1 MKFSPVVPL
10 SKFGRVTRSL
20 ILVGMLVGNLFPT
33 VGGIGIALISTVL
46 AAPVVVYELI
56 RWLPRFHPVVLFVV
70 PLFAIIAVHA
80 WVVAPTSLYGQD
92 KFEKWITAT
101 LISAVAACLIRDKAA
116 LLTFTRAWLCAAL
129 ILSALSIAGFQGG
142 RAETFDSNPIWLGRA
157 ISFAI
162 IAIIWMM
169 WQRHIRLVWA
179 IPSVLILA
187 VGLIT
192 TGSRGPLLSV
202 AAAAIVMALFSG
214 RRRIAKVLAIS
225 GAGGLAYWAVA
236 ELPFFAESRFKSLLS
251 EGFSDQAREM
261 FWRITLPVIEE
272 YPGGVGFGNW
282 AAHAHAP
289 AQFFYPHNIFLEIF
303 GEFGIIVGVIF
314 VVVVLAVL
322 LGLIR
327 RSGKD
332 PVALVVLAL
341 FVGELVS
348 VNVSGDLNA
357 RTFFFMLTLGFLTA
371 VRSVIS
377 IPEDAD
383 ADSADA
389 GADSETGSSTAHNP
403 ESSLTSAVR
412 TTDSPHRRSGEQ
424 TTKA

>member
-33 VGGIGIALISTVL
+33 VGGLGIALISTVL
-46 AAPVVVYELI
+46 AAPVVIYELI
-56 RWLPRFHPVVLFVV
+56 RWLPRFHPVILFVV
-70 PLFAIIAVHA
+70 SLFAIVAVHA

-116 LLTFTRAWLCAAL
+116 LLTFARAWLGAAL
-129 ILSALSIAGFQGG
+129 ILSALSIVGFQGG

-157 ISFAI
+157 ISFAL
-162 IAIIWMM
+162 IAIIWMI

-179 IPSVLILA
+179 IPAVLILA

-214 RRRIAKVLAIS
+214 RRRIAKVLAIG

-272 YPGGVGFGNW
+272 YPSGVGFGNW

-303 GEFGIIVGVIF
+303 TEFGIVVGVIF
-314 VVVVLAVL
+314 TLVVVAVL

-332 PVALVVLAL
+332 PAALVVLAL

-357 RTFFFMLTLGFLTA
+357 RTFFFMLTLGFLSA
-371 VRSVIS
+371 IKSVIS
-377 IPEDAD
+377 TAPE
-383 ADSADA
+383 
-389 GADSETGSSTAHNP
+389 SETAADGSDQTI
-403 ESSLTSAVR
+403 ESNLTSAAG
-412 TTDSPHRRSGEQ
+412 TTDSPAHSAGEQ

>member
-33 VGGIGIALISTVL
+33 VGGLGIALISTVL
-46 AAPVVVYELI
+46 AAPVVIYELI
-56 RWLPRFHPVVLFVV
+56 RWLPRFHPVILFVV
-70 PLFAIIAVHA
+70 SLFAIVAVHA

-116 LLTFTRAWLCAAL
+116 LLTFVRAWLGAAL
-129 ILSALSIAGFQGG
+129 ILSALSIVGFQGG

-162 IAIIWMM
+162 IAIIWMI

-179 IPSVLILA
+179 IPAVLILA

-214 RRRIAKVLAIS
+214 RRRIAKVLAIG

-272 YPGGVGFGNW
+272 YPSGVGFGNW
-282 AAHAHAP
+282 AAHAHPP

-303 GEFGIIVGVIF
+303 SEFGVVVGVIF
-314 VVVVLAVL
+314 TLVVVAVL

-332 PVALVVLAL
+332 PAALVVLAL

-357 RTFFFMLTLGFLTA
+357 RTFFFMLTLGFLSA
-371 VRSVIS
+371 IKSVIS
-377 IPEDAD
+377 TTPE
-383 ADSADA
+383 
-389 GADSETGSSTAHNP
+389 SETAADGSDQTI
-403 ESSLTSAVR
+403 ESNLTSAAG
-412 TTDSPHRRSGEQ
+412 TTDSPAHSAGEQ